1 MDKVLLDTSV
11 WITFFRA
18 RNKEVVQEVGSLLTM
33 NRVLIAGVV
42 LLELLQGAL
51 NEKEVQKIL
60 TLMEPV
66 SRIDPSSNTWEEA
79 GRLSY
84 SLRKNG
90 FTISTVDALIAAL
103 AIENDAL
110 LFTEDKHFDW
120 MNQQSDLRL
129 YSSKQT
135 S

>member
-18 RNKEVVQEVGSLLTM
+18 KNREVVQEVGSLLTT

-51 NEKEVQKIL
+51 NEKEMEKIL

-84 SLRKNG
+84 SIRKKG
-90 FTISTVDALIAAL
+90 FTISTGDALIAAL

-110 LFTEDKHFDW
+110 LFTEDKHFNW
-120 MNQQSDLRL
+120 MNQYTDLRL
-129 YSSKQT
+129 HLLKQSS
-135 S
+135 

>member
-1 MDKVLLDTSV
+1 M
-11 WITFFRA
+11 
-18 RNKEVVQEVGSLLTM
+18 VQEVGSLLTN

-42 LLELLQGAL
+42 ILELLQGAL
-51 NEKEVQKIL
+51 NEKEMEKIL
-60 TLMEPV
+60 MLMEPV

-84 SLRKNG
+84 SLRKKG
-90 FTISTVDALIAAL
+90 FTISTVDALIATL
-103 AIENDAL
+103 AIENDVL

-120 MNQQSDLRL
+120 MNQHADLRL

>member
-18 RNKEVVQEVGSLLTM
+18 RNKEVVQEVSSLLTT

-42 LLELLQGAL
+42 LLELLQGVL
-51 NEKEVQKIL
+51 NEKEMQKIL
-60 TLMEPV
+60 TLLEPV

-84 SLRKNG
+84 SLRKIG
-90 FTISTVDALIAAL
+90 FTISTIDALIAAL

-120 MNQQSDLRL
+120 MNQHTDLRL
-129 YSSKQT
+129 YSSRQT

>member
-18 RNKEVVQEVGSLLTM
+18 KNREVVQEVGSLLTT

-51 NEKEVQKIL
+51 NEKEMEKIL

-66 SRIDPSSNTWEEA
+66 SRIDPSSRTWEEA

-84 SLRKNG
+84 SIRKKG

-120 MNQQSDLRL
+120 MNQHTDLRL